1 MERSKIE
8 LDVEEL
14 KKAAGGIG
22 ENPSHD
28 ESFNK
33 MKKFVDLCL
42 GFKRSYADAIRL
54 TVLAYRKELPEDEIR
69 EYVRLAYGM

>member
-28 ESFNK
+28 EFFNK
-33 MKKFVDLCL
+33 MKKFVNLCL

-54 TVLAYRKELPEDEIR
+54 TFLVC
-69 EYVRLAYGM
+69 